1 MFIRLR
7 MMAHE
12 ALRAYMADDNR
23 PPMSRRLTARIYK
36 AITEAEN
43 NPGFAN
49 VLDNVCAD
57 AFGDQTAEGFGDLI
71 QDFEN
76 PPEELAALLEKY
88 LI

>member
-1 MFIRLR
+1 MFIRQR

-12 ALRAYMADDNR
+12 ALRAHMADDNR

-43 NPGFAN
+43 NPSFAN

-57 AFGDQTAEGFGDLI
+57 AFCDQTAEGYGDLV
-71 QDFEN
+71 QLFDD
-76 PPEELAALLEKY
+76 PPDALAALLEKY

>member
-12 ALRAYMADDNR
+12 ALREYMARAAR

-43 NPGFAN
+43 SGTFAN
-49 VLDNVCAD
+49 ELDWVCSN
-57 AFGDQTAEGFGDLI
+57 AFEDQTAEGFGDLI
-71 QDFEN
+71 QDFEQ
-76 PPEELAALLEKY
+76 PPEELADLLEKY